1 MIETVNSPRSVQEFV
16 NDAKP
21 WFEGSVAFVLMRG

>member
-1 MIETVNSPRSVQEFV
+1 MIETVNTAHSVQEFL

-21 WFEGSVAFVLMRG
+21 WFEGSVAFVRMRG